1 MKIKVEFELDIDE
14 NIWGSHADEE
24 EMEWFISL
32 LNDKQSTF
40 AILHSNEIGDSLG
53 ESNNFKYEIIK

>member
-1 MKIKVEFELDIDE
+1 MKIKVEVELDIDE
-14 NIWGSHADEE
+14 NIWGSHTDEE

-40 AILHSNEIGDSLG
+40 AILHSNEVGDEIGST
-53 ESNNFKYEIIK
+53 NNFKYTIL

>member
-1 MKIKVEFELDIDE
+1 MRIKVEFEIKLEDGFWFNPDCP
-14 NIWGSHADEE
+14 EE
-24 EMEWFISL
+24 TEWFMGI
-32 LNDKQSTF
+32 LNDKENTF